1 MAGVLWSDSP
11 YGLFTFIL
19 ITLSGTG
26 KELLERPEVKS
37 AYLEGGRQEVASGV
51 TP

>member
-1 MAGVLWSDSP
+1 V
-11 YGLFTFIL
+11 

-37 AYLEGGRQEVASGV
+37 AYLEGGRQEAAQPAG
-51 TP
+51 